1 MADDSYAREEEN
13 IEEEELDE
21 TVSDYKLYHF
31 PFSEIKSRVLT

>member
-1 MADDSYAREEEN
+1 MADDSYVREEEI

-31 PFSEIKSRVLT
+31 PLSEIKSHVLT